1 MASWERI
8 ALRAEERVDELR
20 KENEHLQAEVKKA
33 NEFILDVAEQ
43 LGMDTDGIGYDGL
56 QLSIEDFKD
65 KHLQAEVDRLR
76 DGLLEFKESFLE
88 HGFEESAKNIDE
100 LLNTKK

>member
-1 MASWERI
+1 MRNYRQNKQLKQTMEY
-8 ALRAEERVDELR
+8 LY
-20 KENEHLQAEVKKA
+20 
-33 NEFILDVAEQ
+33 EFISDVAEQ